1 MAENYQH
8 LEGIPSNTYAQLSA
22 CRGFVNVKNVN
33 VQNIIAESEE
43 LEEIKTLLL
52 DGVII

>member
-8 LEGIPSNTYAQLSA
+8 LQGIPSNTYVRLSS
-22 CRGFVNVKNVN
+22 CHGYVKIKNVN
-33 VQNIIAESEE
+33 VQNIIAESGEI
-43 LEEIKTLLL
+43 EEIKNLLL